1 MAKRKRPDDPEP
13 EHTDPWWAFRSTD
26 ISTVIELFHPT
37 LLKAS
42 TPAHIHKVLD
52 NLWSFVEHYRKTVP
66 LGSASSFYNEVE
78 QFLYQVAV
86 IFITGKK
93 RDTEKLL
100 DWHYIT
106 NMAKMCP
113 RTATLSASLDDHF
126 TIPALPAAPFNP
138 FTQDLDLDFLDEP
151 PDKKRTAPAVS
162 PPESVASSSKVAKGF
177 KAPNAPLKKFKKSN
191 LEVVEESEVEILP
204 PAPSHS
210 AQPHHCRFHIQV
222 ACPTSQMPAAASSSQ
237 RAPEPSDQGRSKRK
251 VPTAAAHSTL
261 SQIADEESVQSDTE
275 PIDNEF
281 GSPQMVLLSE
291 YDRDPSKFWTSLNS
305 NYTHSSS
312 SGEPDVMP
320 ATMLV
325 PASMVF
331 NGILPPGFHKSL
343 FVCTNCATRGKV
355 CVYVGPGR
363 ACWACAK
370 NHSARCNFATGDRFR
385 MQTAERMESF
395 NGISNP
401 VLVQDFQRLIELRR
415 RVDFAYNVLL
425 HEYEDYTSV
434 TKDLAIHYFQTK
446 SVLRPEDFADRFENP
461 ESIQL
466 IEDLFIHLDITYE
479 HARQR
484 WLKQHPASAVLSVAD
499 SVSHNIDFAESK
511 HTSPAL
517 ETLRFEKEV
526 QMDPDRTQ
534 RSRPFS
540 DRIQEQI
547 PVGEIEAMVSHSRA
561 TTPASPSHPA
571 SPPSQ
576 PSTSR
581 LPAHERSQT
590 QHPVSHSPPREVSPS
605 ARPSTAHSSRSPSP
619 QDTPLTYREAPS
631 QVRKAAPLCPQA
643 HRTPQDASSRLASS
657 NPDSARERFQPQHS
671 TADTSAPPA
680 RLSSSTTV
688 HPRMDLSQQPLRA
701 SAQQPTRHSAL
712 QQPARAS
719 TSQKQP
725 RFSTSFQQPQA
736 EVAAANSRFGLETA
750 ALTAPTAR
758 SSQMRNPFGSF
769 SFAPMNENQAHNRL
783 AYCSSPPMSAAN
795 PSLYLGS
802 QFNRELE
809 PFHNSPYN
817 RLSLEPDFLS
827 NLTPQVQQTVDDPHE
842 VDAVGEDYREEQ

>member
-177 KAPNAPLKKFKKSN
+177 KAPNAPLKKSKKSN
-191 LEVVEESEVEILP
+191 LEVVEESEVEIVP
-204 PAPSHS
+204 PAPKAPKASRTLRNRTTADS
-210 AQPHHCRFHIQV
+210 
-222 ACPTSQMPAAASSSQ
+222 TSKSPASSSQ

-415 RVDFAYNVLL
+415 RIDFAYNVLL

-499 SVSHNIDFAESK
+499 SVSRNIDFAESK

-590 QHPVSHSPPREVSPS
+590 QRPVSHPPPRH
-605 ARPSTAHSSRSPSP
+605 AFDISRSTFSGS
-619 QDTPLTYREAPS
+619 QSCAPS
-631 QVRKAAPLCPQA
+631 SAGPSYAAGCILATCFIKPGLRRYLCASGAFVVVDHSDSSLGFAATCTGFNISEAASLLHFVPA
-643 HRTPQDASSRLASS
+643 ATARGRRSKLTVWSGNRCFNRTPA
-657 NPDSARERFQPQHS
+657 H
-671 TADTSAPPA
+671 
-680 RLSSSTTV
+680 
-688 HPRMDLSQQPLRA
+688 
-701 SAQQPTRHSAL
+701 
-712 QQPARAS
+712 
-719 TSQKQP
+719 
-725 RFSTSFQQPQA
+725 
-736 EVAAANSRFGLETA
+736 
-750 ALTAPTAR
+750 
-758 SSQMRNPFGSF
+758 SSQMRNPFALGSF
-769 SFAPMNENQAHNRL
+769 SFAPMSENQAHNRL
-783 AYCSSPPMSAAN
+783 AYCSSPPMSAAD

>member
-1 MAKRKRPDDPEP
+1 
-13 EHTDPWWAFRSTD
+13 
-26 ISTVIELFHPT
+26 
-37 LLKAS
+37 
-42 TPAHIHKVLD
+42 
-52 NLWSFVEHYRKTVP
+52 
-66 LGSASSFYNEVE
+66 
-78 QFLYQVAV
+78 
-86 IFITGKK
+86 
-93 RDTEKLL
+93 
-100 DWHYIT
+100 
-106 NMAKMCP
+106 MAKMCP

-177 KAPNAPLKKFKKSN
+177 KAPNAPLKKSKKSN
-191 LEVVEESEVEILP
+191 LEVVEESEVEIVP
-204 PAPSHS
+204 PAPKAPKGSRTLRNRTTADSTSKSH
-210 AQPHHCRFHIQV
+210 A
-222 ACPTSQMPAAASSSQ
+222 PTSQTPAAASSSQ
-237 RAPEPSDQGRSKRK
+237 RASEPSDQGRSKRK
-251 VPTAAAHSTL
+251 APMAAAHGTL
-261 SQIADEESVQSDTE
+261 SQIADEESVQSDAE

-320 ATMLV
+320 VTMLV
-325 PASMVF
+325 PASMVSMVF
-331 NGILPPGFHKSL
+331 YHLAF
-343 FVCTNCATRGKV
+343 
-355 CVYVGPGR
+355 
-363 ACWACAK
+363 
-370 NHSARCNFATGDRFR
+370 
-385 MQTAERMESF
+385 
-395 NGISNP
+395 
-401 VLVQDFQRLIELRR
+401 
-415 RVDFAYNVLL
+415 
-425 HEYEDYTSV
+425 TSP
-434 TKDLAIHYFQTK
+434 Y
-446 SVLRPEDFADRFENP
+446 
-461 ESIQL
+461 
-466 IEDLFIHLDITYE
+466 
-479 HARQR
+479 
-484 WLKQHPASAVLSVAD
+484 LSVQT
-499 SVSHNIDFAESK
+499 VLPAEKSACTLDPGAPAGLVPRTTQ
-511 HTSPAL
+511 HAATSPQGIA
-517 ETLRFEKEV
+517 F
-526 QMDPDRTQ
+526 D
-534 RSRPFS
+534 
-540 DRIQEQI
+540 I
-547 PVGEIEAMVSHSRA
+547 
-561 TTPASPSHPA
+561 
-571 SPPSQ
+571 
-576 PSTSR
+576 
-581 LPAHERSQT
+581 
-590 QHPVSHSPPREVSPS
+590 
-605 ARPSTAHSSRSPSP
+605 SRSTFS
-619 QDTPLTYREAPS
+619 
-631 QVRKAAPLCPQA
+631 
-643 HRTPQDASSRLASS
+643 
-657 NPDSARERFQPQHS
+657 
-671 TADTSAPPA
+671 A

-725 RFSTSFQQPQA
+725 RFSTSFQQPQP

-827 NLTPQVQQTVDDPHE
+827 NLTPQVQQTIDDPHE

>member
-177 KAPNAPLKKFKKSN
+177 KAPNAPLKKSKKSN
-191 LEVVEESEVEILP
+191 LEVVEESEVEIVP
-204 PAPSHS
+204 PAPKAPKGSRTLRNRTTADSTSKSH
-210 AQPHHCRFHIQV
+210 A
-222 ACPTSQMPAAASSSQ
+222 PTSQTPAAASSSQ
-237 RAPEPSDQGRSKRK
+237 RASEPSDQGRSKRK
-251 VPTAAAHSTL
+251 APMAAAHGTL
-261 SQIADEESVQSDTE
+261 SQITDEESVQSDAE

-320 ATMLV
+320 VTMLV

-355 CVYVGPGR
+355 CVGSLSHANRR
-363 ACWACAK
+363 ANGVFQWDLQPCFAK
-370 NHSARCNFATGDRFR
+370 
-385 MQTAERMESF
+385 
-395 NGISNP
+395 
-401 VLVQDFQRLIELRR
+401 LIR
-415 RVDFAYNVLL
+415 
-425 HEYEDYTSV
+425 
-434 TKDLAIHYFQTK
+434 
-446 SVLRPEDFADRFENP
+446 
-461 ESIQL
+461 
-466 IEDLFIHLDITYE
+466 
-479 HARQR
+479 
-484 WLKQHPASAVLSVAD
+484 
-499 SVSHNIDFAESK
+499 
-511 HTSPAL
+511 AL
-517 ETLRFEKEV
+517 
-526 QMDPDRTQ
+526 Q
-534 RSRPFS
+534 S
-540 DRIQEQI
+540 
-547 PVGEIEAMVSHSRA
+547 
-561 TTPASPSHPA
+561 
-571 SPPSQ
+571 
-576 PSTSR
+576 
-581 LPAHERSQT
+581 
-590 QHPVSHSPPREVSPS
+590 
-605 ARPSTAHSSRSPSP
+605 SSR
-619 QDTPLTYREAPS
+619 T
-631 QVRKAAPLCPQA
+631 
-643 HRTPQDASSRLASS
+643 SSA
-657 NPDSARERFQPQHS
+657 
-671 TADTSAPPA
+671 
-680 RLSSSTTV
+680 
-688 HPRMDLSQQPLRA
+688 
-701 SAQQPTRHSAL
+701 
-712 QQPARAS
+712 
-719 TSQKQP
+719 
-725 RFSTSFQQPQA
+725 
-736 EVAAANSRFGLETA
+736 
-750 ALTAPTAR
+750 
-758 SSQMRNPFGSF
+758 
-769 SFAPMNENQAHNRL
+769 
-783 AYCSSPPMSAAN
+783 
-795 PSLYLGS
+795 
-802 QFNRELE
+802 
-809 PFHNSPYN
+809 
-817 RLSLEPDFLS
+817 
-827 NLTPQVQQTVDDPHE
+827 
-842 VDAVGEDYREEQ
+842 

>member
-26 ISTVIELFHPT
+26 VSAVIELFHPT

-78 QFLYQVAV
+78 QFLYQ
-86 IFITGKK
+86 
-93 RDTEKLL
+93 
-100 DWHYIT
+100 
-106 NMAKMCP
+106 P
-113 RTATLSASLDDHF
+113 ASLDDHF

-177 KAPNAPLKKFKKSN
+177 KAPNAPPKKFKKSN

-204 PAPSHS
+204 PAPKAPKGSRTLRNRTTADS
-210 AQPHHCRFHIQV
+210 TSKSRA
-222 ACPTSQMPAAASSSQ
+222 PTSQTPAAASSSQ

-331 NGILPPGFHKSL
+331 NVILPPGFHKSL
-343 FVCTNCATRGKV
+343 FVCTNCATHGKV

-401 VLVQDFQRLIELRR
+401 VLVQDFQRLIKLRR

-466 IEDLFIHLDITYE
+466 IEDLFIRLDITYE

-484 WLKQHPASAVLSVAD
+484 WLKQHPASAVLSVPSRKDKPLEPRYSSYLPLEFVAD
-499 SVSHNIDFAESK
+499 SVSCNIDFAESK
-511 HTSPAL
+511 HTPPAL

-526 QMDPDRTQ
+526 QLDPDRTQ

-590 QHPVSHSPPREVSPS
+590 QRPVSHSPPREVSPS
-605 ARPSTAHSSRSPSP
+605 ARPSTAHSSRSPLP

-643 HRTPQDASSRLASS
+643 HRMPQDASSRLASS
-657 NPDSARERFQPQHS
+657 NPDSARKQFQPQHS

-701 SAQQPTRHSAL
+701 SAQQPTHHSAL

-725 RFSTSFQQPQA
+725 RFSTSFQQPQP

>member
-1 MAKRKRPDDPEP
+1 MAKSVCTLDLGTPAGLVPRTTQLAATSQHVSASVCKPLTE
-13 EHTDPWWAFRSTD
+13 WSL
-26 ISTVIELFHPT
+26 SVGSPT
-37 LLKAS
+37 LL
-42 TPAHIHKVLD
+42 
-52 NLWSFVEHYRKTVP
+52 R
-66 LGSASSFYNEVE
+66 EV
-78 QFLYQVAV
+78 YQ
-86 IFITGKK
+86 G
-93 RDTEKLL
+93 
-100 DWHYIT
+100 
-106 NMAKMCP
+106 
-113 RTATLSASLDDHF
+113 
-126 TIPALPAAPFNP
+126 
-138 FTQDLDLDFLDEP
+138 
-151 PDKKRTAPAVS
+151 
-162 PPESVASSSKVAKGF
+162 
-177 KAPNAPLKKFKKSN
+177 
-191 LEVVEESEVEILP
+191 
-204 PAPSHS
+204 PS
-210 AQPHHCRFHIQV
+210 
-222 ACPTSQMPAAASSSQ
+222 
-237 RAPEPSDQGRSKRK
+237 
-251 VPTAAAHSTL
+251 
-261 SQIADEESVQSDTE
+261 
-275 PIDNEF
+275 
-281 GSPQMVLLSE
+281 
-291 YDRDPSKFWTSLNS
+291 
-305 NYTHSSS
+305 
-312 SGEPDVMP
+312 
-320 ATMLV
+320 
-325 PASMVF
+325 
-331 NGILPPGFHKSL
+331 
-343 FVCTNCATRGKV
+343 
-355 CVYVGPGR
+355 
-363 ACWACAK
+363 
-370 NHSARCNFATGDRFR
+370 
-385 MQTAERMESF
+385 
-395 NGISNP
+395 
-401 VLVQDFQRLIELRR
+401 VLVQDFQHLIELRR

-434 TKDLAIHYFQTK
+434 TKDLAVHYFQTK

-466 IEDLFIHLDITYE
+466 IEDLFIRLDITYE

-484 WLKQHPASAVLSVAD
+484 WLKQHPASAVLSVPSRKDKPLEPRYSSYLPLEFVAD
-499 SVSHNIDFAESK
+499 SVSRNIDFAESK
-511 HTSPAL
+511 HTPPAL

-526 QMDPDRTQ
+526 QLDPGRTQ

-631 QVRKAAPLCPQA
+631 QVRKAAPLRPQA

-657 NPDSARERFQPQHS
+657 NPDSA
-671 TADTSAPPA
+671 DTSAPPA
-680 RLSSSTTV
+680 HLSSSTTV
-688 HPRMDLSQQPLRA
+688 LRRMDLSQQPPHA

-725 RFSTSFQQPQA
+725 RFSTSFQQPQP

-769 SFAPMNENQAHNRL
+769 SFAPMSENQAHHRL
-783 AYCSSPPMSAAN
+783 AYCSSPPMSAAD
-795 PSLYLGS
+795 PPLYLDS
-802 QFNRELE
+802 QFNCELE
-809 PFHNSPYN
+809 PFHHSPYN
-817 RLSLEPDFLS
+817 RLALEPDFLS